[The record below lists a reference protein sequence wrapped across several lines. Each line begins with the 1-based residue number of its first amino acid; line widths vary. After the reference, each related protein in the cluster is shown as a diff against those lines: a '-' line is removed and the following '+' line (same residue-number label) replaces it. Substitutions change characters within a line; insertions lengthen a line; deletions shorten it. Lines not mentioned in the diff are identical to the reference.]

1 MSNLKKEV
9 NNFINYLQNINIDED
24 ENFKIFIKETLHKFL
39 EKKEILKDETLK
51 QCQIC
56 KNCQTCSM
64 FGFPCINC
72 ANICYKNRLGEGYP
86 LHIN

>member
-1 MSNLKKEV
+1 MFKV
-9 NNFINYLQNINIDED
+9 FINYTTIKHNLHRNKIIKSFHYLQNLNIDED

-56 KNCQTCSM
+56 KSL
-64 FGFPCINC
+64 P
-72 ANICYKNRLGEGYP
+72 
-86 LHIN
+86 